1 MSRKVYGKAF
11 RISSA
16 EAKAYRRVDRT
27 VRPNPIGVTSMSAV
41 NGRGAYARSARAVA
55 AGKTR
60 SQRIARAEEV
70 YRNGERKPMV
80 LKNRKSTKRKSSS
93 KRKRVA
99 GTSYFRTK
107 SGRYQNAKGK
117 FVKGP
122 KAKRRKT
129 TAKRKT
135 TGVAKRRRRTTTTA
149 KRTVIRRKKRAVG
162 TTKRKTTRRRRVRRN
177 ASVGYSAA
185 YAKGHARTFKKRK
198 RRKAAAVAAA
208 PVKTR
213 RRRRKSTAAV
223 GTTKRRSSARQ
234 KRAGRRLA
242 AYSAAIRSGKSVAQ
256 ARQSALRKVPLKQGD
271 SFKGSARATVKVKG
285 TTVRRNKRRR
295 TEGASFVRNGS
306 SRRKRAGRRLAA
318 YRAALRQGK
327 KKKTAK
333 RAALR
338 KVPLRRGDKFKGS
351 AKAPVTVAGT
361 RVRRNKRR
369 KKVTA
374 NKRRRVSAVRRL
386 KTNRRRRMRA
396 VSPNRRRR
404 LKAAVTPNRR
414 RRRKVRRNGN
424 TTVQNRRRRRSYRRN
439 GRKGFKLFRRNAFM
453 ANLKA
458 VFMTGVF
465 VSTGFIAHRVL
476 TNLLVDKALAT
487 TLADNTTFQTWK
499 KPLAGLGVLGIGVA
513 VSGAVAQKRAME
525 LGAGMFA
532 SWLQSVIVSG
542 LNAAQKPEW
551 VAQIAGY
558 SNSRAYMLRNGR
570 RRRGLRGFSGER
582 NAMSIGP
589 RYTPVGQYSQAAA
602 GTSWTQATAG
612 GRTLGEYFSAT
623 NSVQGVGEYF
633 NATGEYF
640 APQGMK
646 GVGAYEPAGQL
657 AMQASAGVNHVI
669 RDGIRPDSD
678 LDQALDLAEAAAGVG
693 EVPQITRVGQKSQ
706 WIPNGPLFA
715 GETAVRDTQATSEI
729 SAGILS
735 RQGGNG
741 ILSGG

>member
-11 RISSA
+11 RITSK
-16 EAKAYRRVDRT
+16 EAKAYRRVDRA

-41 NGRGAYARSARAVA
+41 NGRGAYARSARSVA

-99 GTSYFRTK
+99 GTKYFRTK

-122 KAKRRKT
+122 AKATKKRKT

-135 TGVAKRRRRTTTTA
+135 TVAKRRRKTTAKRSTTA
-149 KRTVIRRKKRAVG
+149 KRTVVRRRKKRAVSSAP
-162 TTKRKTTRRRRVRRN
+162 KTTRRRRRRVRKN

-185 YAKGHARTFKKRK
+185 YSKGHARTFKKRK
-198 RRKAAAVAAA
+198 RRKTAAVAAA
-208 PVKTR
+208 PKPTR
-213 RRRRKSTAAV
+213 RRRRKSTSS
-223 GTTKRRSSARQ
+223 GSTRGRSSARQ

-242 AYSAAIRSGKSVAQ
+242 AYSSALRSGKSVAQ
-256 ARQSALRKVPLKQGD
+256 ARASALRKVPLKQGD

-295 TEGASFVRNGS
+295 TEGAFVRNGS
-306 SRRKRAGRRLAA
+306 TRRRRAGRRLAA

-351 AKAPVTVAGT
+351 AKAPVTVGGT
-361 RVRRNKRR
+361 KVRRNKRR

-374 NKRRRVSAVRRL
+374 NKRRRVRS
-386 KTNRRRRMRA
+386 

-424 TTVQNRRRRRSYRRN
+424 TTMKNRRRRSYRRN

-487 TLADNTTFQTWK
+487 TLADNTMFQTWK

-558 SNSRAYMLRNGR
+558 SNSRAYQLRGNR
-570 RRRGLRGFSGER
+570 RRRGLRGFGER
-582 NAMSIGP
+582 NATSIGP
-589 RYTPVGQYSQAAA
+589 RYTPIGQYSQAAA

-612 GRTLGEYFSAT
+612 GRTLGEYYSAT

-646 GVGAYEPAGQL
+646 GVGGYEAAGQL

-693 EVPQITRVGQKSQ
+693 EVPQLNRVGQKST
-706 WIPNGPLFA
+706 WIPNGPLWA

>member
-1 MSRKVYGKAF
+1 
-11 RISSA
+11 
-16 EAKAYRRVDRT
+16 
-27 VRPNPIGVTSMSAV
+27 
-41 NGRGAYARSARAVA
+41 
-55 AGKTR
+55 
-60 SQRIARAEEV
+60 
-70 YRNGERKPMV
+70 
-80 LKNRKSTKRKSSS
+80 
-93 KRKRVA
+93 
-99 GTSYFRTK
+99 
-107 SGRYQNAKGK
+107 
-117 FVKGP
+117 
-122 KAKRRKT
+122 
-129 TAKRKT
+129 
-135 TGVAKRRRRTTTTA
+135 
-149 KRTVIRRKKRAVG
+149 
-162 TTKRKTTRRRRVRRN
+162 
-177 ASVGYSAA
+177 
-185 YAKGHARTFKKRK
+185 
-198 RRKAAAVAAA
+198 
-208 PVKTR
+208 
-213 RRRRKSTAAV
+213 
-223 GTTKRRSSARQ
+223 
-234 KRAGRRLA
+234 
-242 AYSAAIRSGKSVAQ
+242 
-256 ARQSALRKVPLKQGD
+256 
-271 SFKGSARATVKVKG
+271 
-285 TTVRRNKRRR
+285 
-295 TEGASFVRNGS
+295 
-306 SRRKRAGRRLAA
+306 LAA
-318 YRAALRQGK
+318 YRAALRHGK

-351 AKAPVTVAGT
+351 AKAPVTIGGT
-361 RVRRNKRR
+361 KVRRNKRR

-374 NKRRRVSAVRRL
+374 NKRRRVSAVSRV
-386 KTNRRRRMRA
+386 KTNRRRKVRA

-414 RRRKVRRNGN
+414 SRKVRRNGN
-424 TTVQNRRRRRSYRRN
+424 TTMKNRRRSYRRN
-439 GRKGFKLFRRNAFM
+439 GRKGGFKLFRKNAFM

-487 TLADNTTFQTWK
+487 TLADNTAFQTWK

-602 GTSWTQATAG
+602 GTSQAAAGTSWTQATAG
-612 GRTLGEYFSAT
+612 GRTLGEYFSTT

>member
-11 RISSA
+11 RISSV

-70 YRNGERKPMV
+70 YRNGDRKPMV
-80 LKNRKSTKRKSSS
+80 LKNRKSTKRKSS
-93 KRKRVA
+93 RKRVS
-99 GTSYFRTK
+99 GTKYFRTK

-117 FVKGP
+117 FVKAPTTKRRRKKTTGT
-122 KAKRRKT
+122 KRRKT
-129 TAKRKT
+129 TAKR
-135 TGVAKRRRRTTTTA
+135 
-149 KRTVIRRKKRAVG
+149 TVVRRKKRVSAVG
-162 TTKRKTTRRRRVRRN
+162 ATKRKTTRRRRVRRN

-185 YAKGHARTFKKRK
+185 YAKGHARTFKKSK
-198 RRKAAAVAAA
+198 RRKAAAVAA

-223 GTTKRRSSARQ
+223 GATPKRSRSSARQ

-271 SFKGSARATVKVKG
+271 TFKGSARATVKVKG

-295 TEGASFVRNGS
+295 TEGAFVRNGS

-361 RVRRNKRR
+361 KVRRNKRR

-386 KTNRRRRMRA
+386 KTNRRRTRA
-396 VSPNRRRR
+396 VSPNRRRRR

-414 RRRKVRRNGN
+414 RKMRRNGN

-439 GRKGFKLFRRNAFM
+439 GSKGFQLFRRNSFM

-458 VFMTGVF
+458 VFMTGLF

-582 NAMSIGP
+582 NAASIMP

-612 GRTLGEYFSAT
+612 GRTLGEYYTAT

-646 GVGAYEPAGQL
+646 GVGSYEGAGQL

-693 EVPQITRVGQKSQ
+693 EVPQINRVGQKSQ
-706 WIPNGPLFA
+706 WVPNGPLWA
-715 GETAVRDTQATSEI
+715 GERAVTDTQSTSEI

-735 RQGGNG
+735 RHGGNG

>member
-11 RISSA
+11 RITSA

-99 GTSYFRTK
+99 GTKYFRTK

-122 KAKRRKT
+122 AKAKRRKT

-135 TGVAKRRRRTTTTA
+135 TRRKTTA
-149 KRTVIRRKKRAVG
+149 KRTVIRRKKRVVAS
-162 TTKRKTTRRRRVRRN
+162 TPKKRTTRRRRVRRN

-185 YAKGHARTFKKRK
+185 YAKGHSRTFKKRK
-198 RRKAAAVAAA
+198 TRKAAAVAA

-223 GTTKRRSSARQ
+223 GAAPKRRSSARQ

-242 AYSAAIRSGKSVAQ
+242 AYSAAIRSGKSVAS

-271 SFKGSARATVKVKG
+271 TFKGSARATVKVKG

-295 TEGASFVRNGS
+295 TEGAFVRNGS

-351 AKAPVTVAGT
+351 AKAPVTVGGT
-361 RVRRNKRR
+361 KVRRNKRR

-386 KTNRRRRMRA
+386 KTNRRRRVRA
-396 VSPNRRRR
+396 VAPNRRRR

-424 TTVQNRRRRRSYRRN
+424 TTMQNRRRRSYRRN

-570 RRRGLRGFSGER
+570 RRRGLRGMGER
-582 NAMSIGP
+582 NSTSIGP

-612 GRTLGEYFSAT
+612 GRTLGEYYSAT

-646 GVGAYEPAGQL
+646 GVGGYEPAGQL

-706 WIPNGPLFA
+706 WIPNGPLWA

>member
-11 RISSA
+11 RITSA
-16 EAKAYRRVDRT
+16 EAKAYRRVDRA

-41 NGRGAYARSARAVA
+41 NGRGSYSRSARAVA

-70 YRNGERKPMV
+70 YRNGNGDRKPMV

-99 GTSYFRTK
+99 GTKYFRTK

-122 KAKRRKT
+122 AKATKKRKT

-135 TGVAKRRRRTTTTA
+135 TVAKRRRTTA
-149 KRTVIRRKKRAVG
+149 AKKTVIRRKRRVSAVG
-162 TTKRKTTRRRRVRRN
+162 ATKRKTTRRRRVRRN
-177 ASVGYSAA
+177 ASVGYSSA
-185 YAKGHARTFKKRK
+185 YSKGHARTFKKRK
-198 RRKAAAVAAA
+198 ARKAAAVAA

-223 GTTKRRSSARQ
+223 ASSPKRRSSARQ

-242 AYSAAIRSGKSVAQ
+242 AYSAAIRSGKSVAS

-271 SFKGSARATVKVKG
+271 TFKGSARATVKVKG

-295 TEGASFVRNGS
+295 TEGAFVRNGS

-361 RVRRNKRR
+361 KVRRNKSR

-374 NKRRRVSAVRRL
+374 NKRRRV
-386 KTNRRRRMRA
+386 RA
-396 VSPNRRRR
+396 VAPNRRRR
-404 LKAAVTPNRR
+404 LKAAVTPNRL

-424 TTVQNRRRRRSYRRN
+424 TTMKNRRRRSYRRN

-465 VSTGFIAHRVL
+465 VSTGFLAHRVL

-499 KPLAGLGVLGIGVA
+499 KPLAGLGVLGVGVA
-513 VSGAVAQKRAME
+513 VSGAVAKKRAME

-570 RRRGLRGFSGER
+570 RRRGLRGTT
-582 NAMSIGP
+582 SIGP

-612 GRTLGEYFSAT
+612 GRTLGEYYTAT

-646 GVGAYEPAGQL
+646 GVGGYEAAGQL

-693 EVPQITRVGQKSQ
+693 EVPQISRVGQKSQ
-706 WIPNGPLFA
+706 WIPNGSLWA

>member
-208 PVKTR
+208 PVKT
-213 RRRRKSTAAV
+213 SAVV

-285 TTVRRNKRRR
+285 TTVRRNKSRR
-295 TEGASFVRNGS
+295 TEGAFVRNGS

-374 NKRRRVSAVRRL
+374 NKRRRVSAVSRL
-386 KTNRRRRMRA
+386 KTNRRRRVRV

-424 TTVQNRRRRRSYRRN
+424 TTVQNRRRRSYRRN
-439 GRKGFKLFRRNAFM
+439 GRKGFKLFRRNSFM

-570 RRRGLRGFSGER
+570 RRRGLRGTS
-582 NAMSIGP
+582 SIMP
-589 RYTPVGQYSQAAA
+589 RYTPVGQFTQAAA
-602 GTSWTQATAG
+602 GQFTQAAAG
-612 GRTLGEYFSAT
+612 GRTLGEYFSNT

-706 WIPNGPLFA
+706 WVPNGPLWA

>member
-70 YRNGERKPMV
+70 YRNGDRKPMV

-99 GTSYFRTK
+99 GTKYFRTK

-122 KAKRRKT
+122 AKAKRRKT

-135 TGVAKRRRRTTTTA
+135 TRRKTTA
-149 KRTVIRRKKRAVG
+149 KRTVVRRKKRVSAVG
-162 TTKRKTTRRRRVRRN
+162 ATKRKTTRRRRVRRN

-198 RRKAAAVAAA
+198 RRKAAAVAA

-223 GTTKRRSSARQ
+223 GATPKRSRSSARQ
-234 KRAGRRLA
+234 KRAGRRVA

-256 ARQSALRKVPLKQGD
+256 ARQFALRKVPLQQGD
-271 SFKGSARATVKVKG
+271 TFKGSARATVKVKG
-285 TTVRRNKRRR
+285 TTVRRNERRR

-361 RVRRNKRR
+361 KVRRNKRR

-386 KTNRRRRMRA
+386 KTNRRRM
-396 VSPNRRRR
+396 
-404 LKAAVTPNRR
+404 
-414 RRRKVRRNGN
+414 RRNGN
-424 TTVQNRRRRRSYRRN
+424 TTMQNRRRRSYRRN
-439 GRKGFKLFRRNAFM
+439 GRKGFKLFRRNSFM

-458 VFMTGVF
+458 VFMTGLF

-487 TLADNTTFQTWK
+487 TLADNTAFQTWK

-582 NAMSIGP
+582 NATSIMP

-612 GRTLGEYFSAT
+612 GRTLGEYYTAT

-646 GVGAYEPAGQL
+646 GVGSYEGAGQL

-693 EVPQITRVGQKSQ
+693 EVPQISRVGQKSQ
-706 WIPNGPLFA
+706 WIPNGPLWA
-715 GETAVRDTQATSEI
+715 GERAVTDTQSTSEI

-735 RQGGNG
+735 RHGGNG

>member
-11 RISSA
+11 RITSA

-99 GTSYFRTK
+99 GTKYFRTK

-122 KAKRRKT
+122 AKAKRRKT

-135 TGVAKRRRRTTTTA
+135 TRRKTTA
-149 KRTVIRRKKRAVG
+149 KRTVIRRKKRAVAS
-162 TTKRKTTRRRRVRRN
+162 TPKKRTTRRRRVRRN

-185 YAKGHARTFKKRK
+185 YAKGHSRTFKKRK
-198 RRKAAAVAAA
+198 TRKAAAVAA

-223 GTTKRRSSARQ
+223 GAAPKRRSSARQ

-242 AYSAAIRSGKSVAQ
+242 AYSAAIRSGKSVAS

-271 SFKGSARATVKVKG
+271 TFKGSARATVKIKG

-295 TEGASFVRNGS
+295 TEGAFVRNGS

-351 AKAPVTVAGT
+351 AKAPVTVGGT
-361 RVRRNKRR
+361 KVRRNKRR

-386 KTNRRRRMRA
+386 KTNRRRRVRA
-396 VSPNRRRR
+396 VAPNRRRR

-424 TTVQNRRRRRSYRRN
+424 TTMQNRRRRSYRRN

-570 RRRGLRGFSGER
+570 RRRGLRGMGER
-582 NAMSIGP
+582 NSTSIGP

-612 GRTLGEYFSAT
+612 GRTLGEYYSAT

-646 GVGAYEPAGQL
+646 GVGGYEPAGQL

-706 WIPNGPLFA
+706 WIPNGPLWA

>member
-1 MSRKVYGKAF
+1 
-11 RISSA
+11 
-16 EAKAYRRVDRT
+16 
-27 VRPNPIGVTSMSAV
+27 MSAV
-41 NGRGAYARSARAVA
+41 NGRGAYARSARSVA

-80 LKNRKSTKRKSSS
+80 LKNRKSTKKKSS

-99 GTSYFRTK
+99 GTKYYRTS
-107 SGRYQNAKGK
+107 SGRYQNSKGK

-122 KAKRRKT
+122 TTKRRRKKTTATKRKT
-129 TAKRKT
+129 TAKRRVVRRKPT
-135 TGVAKRRRRTTTTA
+135 AVKKR
-149 KRTVIRRKKRAVG
+149 VIRRKKRTVAVAAP
-162 TTKRKTTRRRRVRRN
+162 KKTRRRRVRKN
-177 ASVGYSAA
+177 ASVGYSSA

-198 RRKAAAVAAA
+198 RRKTAAVAAPVAA
-208 PVKTR
+208 PKR
-213 RRRRKSTAAV
+213 RKRRKSTTGATKTRRK
-223 GTTKRRSSARQ
+223 GTSTARQ

-242 AYSAAIRSGKSVAQ
+242 AYSAARRSGKTVAQ
-256 ARQSALRKVPLKQGD
+256 ARQAAVRKVPLKQGD
-271 SFKGSARATVKVKG
+271 SFKGSARATVKIKG

-295 TEGASFVRNGS
+295 TEGAFVRNGS
-306 SRRKRAGRRLAA
+306 STRRKRAGKRVAA
-318 YRAALRQGK
+318 YRAARRKGK
-327 KKKTAK
+327 KAKAAK

-351 AKAPVTVAGT
+351 ARAPVTIKGT
-361 RVRRNKRR
+361 KVRRNKRR
-369 KKVTA
+369 RKSTSRLRA
-374 NKRRRVSAVRRL
+374 NGRRKTTRL
-386 KTNRRRRMRA
+386 KTNRRRR
-396 VSPNRRRR
+396 
-404 LKAAVTPNRR
+404 
-414 RRRKVRRNGN
+414 VRRNGN
-424 TTVQNRRRRRSYRRN
+424 TTMKNRRRRVRRN

-476 TNLLVDKALAT
+476 TNLLVDKGLAT
-487 TLADNTTFQTWK
+487 TLADNAMFQTWK
-499 KPLAGLGVLGIGVA
+499 KPLAGLGVLGVGVA
-513 VSGAVAQKRAME
+513 ISGAVAKKRAME

-542 LNAAQKPEW
+542 LNAAEKPEW

-558 SNSRAYMLRNGR
+558 SNSRAYALRGT
-570 RRRGLRGFSGER
+570 RRRGVRGFSGER
-582 NAMSIGP
+582 NARSIGP

-602 GTSWTQATAG
+602 GWTQAAAG
-612 GRTLGEYFSAT
+612 NNTLGEYFTST
-623 NSVQGVGEYF
+623 NSVNGVGEYF

-646 GVGAYEPAGQL
+646 GVGGYEPAGQL

-678 LDQALDLAEAAAGVG
+678 LDRALDLAEAAAGVG
-693 EVPQITRVGQKSQ
+693 EVPQIRRVGQQSQ
-706 WIPNGPLFA
+706 WIPNGSLWA
-715 GETAVRDTQATSEI
+715 GETAVRDTQATSEV
-729 SAGILS
+729 SAGILA